1 MPSTPIWSP
10 LSMLVF
16 CFMDTFRRGKVIQCC
31 RMGSAAPWDSQDSRP
46 VPSPIS
52 AASVASP
59 SRPLP
64 EERLAARRKIK
75 DFLSSQ
81 TAGNAEDPPVATAVA
96 QCALQPAKPRWPT
109 SSGGS
114 PSCEAPILRECGHT
128 PPPGRKCGCNLHCAL
143 ESLEFQLDWQRHYG
157 RSSQPMRPSPGP
169 LLI

>member
-109 SSGGS
+109 SSAGS
-114 PSCEAPILRECGHT
+114 PSCEAPFSESAAT
-128 PPPGRKCGCNLHCAL
+128 P
-143 ESLEFQLDWQRHYG
+143 RHRVASAG
-157 RSSQPMRPSPGP
+157 ATCTAPSSRWRSSSTGSGITGGRHNRCDRVPDPF
-169 LLI
+169 

>member
-16 CFMDTFRRGKVIQCC
+16 CFMDTFRRGKVIHCC

-109 SSGGS
+109 SSAGS

-128 PPPGRKCGCNLHCAL
+128 RHRVASAGATCTAPSSRWSSSSTGSGITGGRHNRCDRVPDP
-143 ESLEFQLDWQRHYG
+143 F
-157 RSSQPMRPSPGP
+157 
-169 LLI
+169 